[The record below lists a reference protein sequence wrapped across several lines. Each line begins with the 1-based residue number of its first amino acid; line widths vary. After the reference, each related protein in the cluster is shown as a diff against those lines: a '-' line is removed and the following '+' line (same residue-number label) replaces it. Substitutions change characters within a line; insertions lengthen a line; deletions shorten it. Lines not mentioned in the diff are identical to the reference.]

1 MKGRCEYGCQKT
13 LSYQAALV
21 ACNGGCRATAACEYG
36 CVACGL
42 CVGVCKFD
50 AIEINDLGVAQV
62 NEDKFIACGAC
73 VRECPRELIHIHE
86 CANPIVVKCS
96 NKDLGKNARK
106 YCEVSC
112 IGCGLCE
119 KACPAGAITVT
130 ENLSHIE
137 ESICLSWAVRG
148 QVPARSHCRPL
159 PRHSDRLTS

>member
-1 MKGRCEYGCQKT
+1 MVSAMAVKKRFP
-13 LSYQAALV
+13 YQAALV
-21 ACNGGCRATAACEYG
+21 ACSGGCRATAECEYG

-62 NEDKFIACGAC
+62 NESKCIACGAC
-73 VRECPRELIHIHE
+73 VRECPRELIRIHE

-112 IGCGLCE
+112 IGGGLCE
-119 KACPAGAITVT
+119 KVCPAGAITIS
-130 ENLSHIE
+130 ENLSHIDE
-137 ESICLSWAVRG
+137 NYCLSCGQCAVKCPRG
-148 QVPARSHCRPL
+148 AIADLRGI
-159 PRHSDRLTS
+159 LTD

>member
-1 MKGRCEYGCQKT
+1 MAVKKRFP
-13 LSYQAALV
+13 YQAALV

-50 AIEINDLGVAQV
+50 AIEINSFGVAQV
-62 NEDKFIACGAC
+62 NEGKCIACGAC

-112 IGCGLCE
+112 IGCGTNSCM
-119 KACPAGAITVT
+119 I
-130 ENLSHIE
+130 
-137 ESICLSWAVRG
+137 
-148 QVPARSHCRPL
+148 
-159 PRHSDRLTS
+159 RLYTM

>member
-1 MKGRCEYGCQKT
+1 MAVKKRFPYK
-13 LSYQAALV
+13 AALV
-21 ACNGGCRATAACEYG
+21 ACNGGCRATADCEYG

-50 AIEINDLGVAQV
+50 AIEINSFGVAQV
-62 NEDKFIACGAC
+62 NEGKCIACGAC

-96 NKDLGKNARK
+96 NKDLGK
-106 YCEVSC
+106 
-112 IGCGLCE
+112 

-137 ESICLSWAVRG
+137 ESICLSCGQCAVKCPRG
-148 QVPARSHCRPL
+148 AIVDLRGI
-159 PRHSDRLTS
+159 LTD